1 MTDSPAALS
10 VKDVHRHY
18 HLGGHDLHVLK
29 GVSLDVAH
37 GERVFL
43 CGASGAGKTTLL
55 YVLGGLEKPTTGD
68 VFIAGQ
74 PMYAASSRVRAQVR
88 NKQLGFV
95 FQNYHLLP
103 DLTAIENVMLPSLIG
118 GKAARDRAKELLGRV
133 GLSERTHHLPTELSG
148 GEQQRVALARSLIN
162 DPAIILAD
170 EPTGNL
176 DAATGGQIM
185 ELLFKVVE
193 EAGKTLVVV
202 THDQN
207 LAKLGERR
215 LILKQGVLEAA

>member
-1 MTDSPAALS
+1 MSDSSAALS

-18 HLGGHDLHVLK
+18 HLGGHDVHVLK

-55 YVLGGLEKPTTGD
+55 YVLGGLEKPTSGD

-74 PMYAASSRVRAQVR
+74 PMYAASSKVRAQVR

-133 GLSERTHHLPTELSG
+133 GLAERTHHLPTELSG

-215 LILKQGVLEAA
+215 MILKQGVLEAA

>member
-1 MTDSPAALS
+1 MSEAVPALS
-10 VKDVHRHY
+10 VQDVHRHY
-18 HLGGHDLHVLK
+18 KLAGHDLHVLK
-29 GVSLDVAH
+29 GVTLSVPH

-55 YVLGGLEKPTTGD
+55 YVLGGLEKPTSGD
-68 VFIAGQ
+68 VFIEGQ
-74 PMYAASSRVRAQVR
+74 PMYAASSKQRARVR

-103 DLTAIENVMLPSLIG
+103 DLTALENVMLPSLIG
-118 GKAARDRAKELLGRV
+118 GKTAKDRAKELLGRV
-133 GLSERTHHLPTELSG
+133 GLGERLHHLPTELSG

-176 DAATGGQIM
+176 DAATGKQIM

-193 EAGKTLVVV
+193 EAKKTLVVV

-207 LAKLGERR
+207 LAKLGERT

>member
-1 MTDSPAALS
+1 MSEDVPALS
-10 VKDVHRHY
+10 VQDVHRHY
-18 HLGGHDLHVLK
+18 KLAGHDIHVLK
-29 GVSLDVAH
+29 GVSLSVPH

-43 CGASGAGKTTLL
+43 CGPSGAGKTTLL
-55 YVLGGLEKPTTGD
+55 YVLGGLEKPTSGD
-68 VFIAGQ
+68 VFIEGQ
-74 PMYAASSRVRAQVR
+74 PMYAATSKQRARVR

-103 DLTAIENVMLPSLIG
+103 DLTALENVMLPSLIG
-118 GKAARDRAKELLGRV
+118 GKVARERAKELLGRV
-133 GLSERTHHLPTELSG
+133 GLGERLQHLPTELSG

-176 DAATGGQIM
+176 DAATGKQIM
-185 ELLFKVVE
+185 ELLFTVVE
-193 EAGKTLVVV
+193 EAKKTLVVV

-207 LAKLGERR
+207 LAKLGERT